1 MLFESNPLLS
11 DYRKKFKTRHR
22 FRVLIYVLIALCG
35 IGWATNWY
43 YSESVI
49 NALLTVFSII
59 YLLTSFPTRKSLLKQ
74 DAETPKYKVFAKIL
88 ITECEHDII
97 RQHNHEEENLKELEE
112 YLSKL
117 SEDQKKDL

>member
-1 MLFESNPLLS
+1 M
-11 DYRKKFKTRHR
+11 
-22 FRVLIYVLIALCG
+22 
-35 IGWATNWY
+35 
-43 YSESVI
+43 
-49 NALLTVFSII
+49 
-59 YLLTSFPTRKSLLKQ
+59 LTSFPTRKSLLKQ
-74 DAETPKYKVFAKIL
+74 DAENPKYKVFAKIL